1 MGRILTVLTGVALCF
16 VLTGCPMVG
25 SKEIM
30 GDKTAKAS
38 AVKWNGNWVSSDSII
53 QVRVKDKDKG
63 VLEIYFIQRK
73 KKQGPYKVYLRDV
86 DGHIVASLK
95 DREGGYYLWSV
106 VDTHDDFGY
115 LMLLNM
121 KKFKELIE
129 AGELPGKIV
138 KTVPVLDKLSDKQR
152 SDIISKA
159 ANDFEYRQGVT
170 FVRLEGL
177 DRIRKNAE
185 KIIKEAK
192 AVPAK

>member
-1 MGRILTVLTGVALCF
+1 MYNFTIEQTDWRNIVGRILTVLTGVALCF

-86 DGHIVASLK
+86 DGHIVA
-95 DREGGYYLWSV
+95 R
-106 VDTHDDFGY
+106 HNP
-115 LMLLNM
+115 LLQQNL
-121 KKFKELIE
+121 E
-129 AGELPGKIV
+129 
-138 KTVPVLDKLSDKQR
+138 KQ
-152 SDIISKA
+152 
-159 ANDFEYRQGVT
+159 
-170 FVRLEGL
+170 
-177 DRIRKNAE
+177 
-185 KIIKEAK
+185 
-192 AVPAK
+192 